1 MKSSG
6 IKTSTVLASF
16 LLAACLS
23 MRAEVK
29 LPAIFSDGMVMQQQT
44 NANLWGTATPNKKV
58 TVTTGWN
65 GKQYEVTADKNGAWK
80 LSVSTPEAGG
90 PYTITF
96 DDGTQKTLNNI
107 LIGELWLCSGQSN
120 MEMPMKGFIPLTMMP
135 NWKPRKK
142 KRLRSVSVISVRRPI
157 ISEDWSMKY

>member
-65 GKQYEVTADKNGAWK
+65 GKQYAVTADKNGSWK

-120 MEMPMKGFIPLTMMP
+120 MEMPMKGFKNQPVENANMDI
-135 NWKPRKK
+135 
-142 KRLRSVSVISVRRPI
+142 LRSKNS
-157 ISEDWSMKY
+157 

>member
-23 MRAEVK
+23 MHAEVK

-44 NANLWGTATPNKKV
+44 NANLWGMATPNKKV

-65 GKQYEVTADKNGAWK
+65 SRQ
-80 LSVSTPEAGG
+80 
-90 PYTITF
+90 
-96 DDGTQKTLNNI
+96 
-107 LIGELWLCSGQSN
+107 
-120 MEMPMKGFIPLTMMP
+120 
-135 NWKPRKK
+135 
-142 KRLRSVSVISVRRPI
+142 KRLMETFSLHSGSRRTVYHHFRRWNPKDT
-157 ISEDWSMKY
+157 E